1 MSIID
6 TLITDR
12 TRGDYY
18 NITDLNRVGQAMRYV
33 AARLRACGF
42 DVVVTPRTDWVWTD
56 RATPAA
62 AKRYLNNLRK
72 IRKALVLFVN
82 TPNVPSGKRPFTAG
96 EANDIEKILI
106 DVEDMVQR
114 TMQCW
119 YFCGDLYAGEV

>member
-33 AARLRACGF
+33 ASRLRACGF

-82 TPNVPSGKRPFTAG
+82 TPDVPDGRRPFTAE

>member
-82 TPNVPSGKRPFTAG
+82 TPNVPSGKRPFTAE

-106 DVEDMVQR
+106 DAEDMVQR

-119 YFCGDLYAGEV
+119 YFCGDLYAGGV

>member
-6 TLITDR
+6 PLITNR
-12 TRGDYY
+12 TRSDYY
-18 NITDLNRVGQAMRYV
+18 NMTDLNRVGQAMRYV

-56 RATPAA
+56 RVTPAA

-82 TPNVPSGKRPFTAG
+82 TPDVPSGKRPFTAE
-96 EANDIEKILI
+96 EANDIETILI

>member
-6 TLITDR
+6 TLITNR
-12 TRGDYY
+12 TRAGYY
-18 NITDLNRVGQAMRYV
+18 DITDLNRVGNAMYYI
-33 AARLRACGF
+33 AERLRACGW
-42 DVVVTPRTDWVWTD
+42 DIAVSPRTDWVWTD

-72 IRKALVLFVN
+72 IRTALTLFAS
-82 TPNVPSGKRPFTAG
+82 TPAAPSGAAPFNAQ

-114 TMQCW
+114 TMDG
-119 YFCGDLYAGEV
+119 YFYSGDLYAGEV

>member
-6 TLITDR
+6 TLITNR

-62 AKRYLNNLRK
+62 AKRYLNNLRL
-72 IRKALVLFVN
+72 IRKALVLFAS
-82 TPNVPSGKRPFTAG
+82 TPNVPSGKRPFTLMRPMTLR
-96 EANDIEKILI
+96 K
-106 DVEDMVQR
+106 
-114 TMQCW
+114 
-119 YFCGDLYAGEV
+119 F

>member
-6 TLITDR
+6 TLITNR

-62 AKRYLNNLRK
+62 A
-72 IRKALVLFVN
+72 
-82 TPNVPSGKRPFTAG
+82 VPEQPA
-96 EANDIEKILI
+96 
-106 DVEDMVQR
+106 EDPQGTCAVREHAER
-114 TMQCW
+114 TERQAAVH
-119 YFCGDLYAGEV
+119 G

>member
-82 TPNVPSGKRPFTAG
+82 TPNVPSGKRPFTAD

-114 TMQCW
+114 AMQCW

>member
-12 TRGDYY
+12 TRSDYY

-72 IRKALVLFVN
+72 IRNALKLFAS
-82 TPNVPSGKRPFTAG
+82 TPPAPDGARPFTAE
-96 EANDIEKILI
+96 EANNIEKILI
-106 DVEDMVQR
+106 DAEDMVQR

>member
-72 IRKALVLFVN
+72 IRKALVLFAS
-82 TPNVPSGKRPFTAG
+82 TPNVPSGKRPFTAA

>member
-12 TRGDYY
+12 TRSDYY

-72 IRKALVLFVN
+72 IRKALVLFAS
-82 TPNVPSGKRPFTAG
+82 TPNVPSGKRPFTAE

-106 DVEDMVQR
+106 DVEDMVQC

>member
-72 IRKALVLFVN
+72 IRKALVLFVG
-82 TPNVPSGKRPFTAG
+82 TPDVPDGKRPFTVE

>member
-6 TLITDR
+6 TLITNR
-12 TRGDYY
+12 TRAGYY
-18 NITDLNRVGQAMRYV
+18 DITDLNRVGQAMRYV
-33 AARLRACGF
+33 AARLRACGW
-42 DVVVTPRTDWVWTD
+42 DVVVTPQTNWVWTD

-72 IRKALVLFVN
+72 IRKALVLFTN
-82 TPNVPSGKRPFTAG
+82 TPDVPDGKRPFTAE

-119 YFCGDLYAGEV
+119 FFCGDLYAGEV

>member
-12 TRGDYY
+12 TRSDYY
-18 NITDLNRVGQAMRYV
+18 NITDLNRV
-33 AARLRACGF
+33 
-42 DVVVTPRTDWVWTD
+42 DWVWTD

-72 IRKALVLFVN
+72 IRKALVLFAS
-82 TPNVPSGKRPFTAG
+82 TPNVPSGKRPFTAE

-106 DVEDMVQR
+106 DAEDMVQR

>member
-6 TLITDR
+6 TLITNR

-62 AKRYLNNLRK
+62 AKRYLEQSAAYPQGTCAVREH
-72 IRKALVLFVN
+72 A
-82 TPNVPSGKRPFTAG
+82 
-96 EANDIEKILI
+96 E
-106 DVEDMVQR
+106 R
-114 TMQCW
+114 TERQAAVH
-119 YFCGDLYAGEV
+119 G

>member
-12 TRGDYY
+12 TRTGYY
-18 NITDLNRVGQAMRYV
+18 DITDLNRVGQAMRYV
-33 AARLRACGF
+33 AARLRACGW

-82 TPNVPSGKRPFTAG
+82 TPDVPDGKRPFTAE

>member
-72 IRKALVLFVN
+72 IRKALVLFAS
-82 TPNVPSGKRPFTAG
+82 TPNVPSGKRPFTAE

-106 DVEDMVQR
+106 DAEDMVQR
-114 TMQCW
+114 TMQCR

>member
-6 TLITDR
+6 TLITNR

-82 TPNVPSGKRPFTAG
+82 TPNVPSGKRPFTAE

-106 DVEDMVQR
+106 DAEDMVQR
-114 TMQCW
+114 TMQCL

>member
-42 DVVVTPRTDWVWTD
+42 DVVVTPRTDWGWTD

-72 IRKALVLFVN
+72 IRKAIVLFVG
-82 TPNVPSGKRPFTAG
+82 TPDVPDGKRPFTAE

-106 DVEDMVQR
+106 DAEDMVQR

>member
-12 TRGDYY
+12 TWGDYY
-18 NITDLNRVGQAMRYV
+18 NITDLNRVGEAMRYV

-72 IRKALVLFVN
+72 IRNALKLFAS
-82 TPNVPSGKRPFTAG
+82 TPPAPDGARPFTAE
-96 EANDIEKILI
+96 EANNIEKILI
-106 DVEDMVQR
+106 DAEDMVQR

>member
-18 NITDLNRVGQAMRYV
+18 NITDLNRVGQAMRDV

-72 IRKALVLFVN
+72 IRNALKLFAS
-82 TPNVPSGKRPFTAG
+82 TPPAPDGARPFTAE
-96 EANDIEKILI
+96 EANNIEKILI
-106 DVEDMVQR
+106 DAEDMVQR

>member
-72 IRKALVLFVN
+72 IRKALVLFAS
-82 TPNVPSGKRPFTAG
+82 TPNVPSGKRPFTAE

-119 YFCGDLYAGEV
+119 YFCGDLYTGEV

>member
-12 TRGDYY
+12 TRSDYY

-82 TPNVPSGKRPFTAG
+82 TPNVPSGKRPFTAD

-106 DVEDMVQR
+106 DAEDMVQR

-119 YFCGDLYAGEV
+119 YCCGDLYAGEV

>member
-82 TPNVPSGKRPFTAG
+82 TPNVPSGKRPFTAA

-106 DVEDMVQR
+106 DAEDMVQR

>member
-6 TLITDR
+6 TLITNH

-82 TPNVPSGKRPFTAG
+82 TPNVPSGKRPFTAD

-114 TMQCW
+114 TMQVLLRRSVRR
-119 YFCGDLYAGEV
+119 GGVK

>member
-6 TLITDR
+6 TLITNR
-12 TRGDYY
+12 TRSDYY

-72 IRKALVLFVN
+72 IRKALVLFVG
-82 TPNVPSGKRPFTAG
+82 TPDVPDGKRPFTAE

-114 TMQCW
+114 TMRCW

>member
-18 NITDLNRVGQAMRYV
+18 NITDLNRVGEAMRYV

-56 RATPAA
+56 RVTPAA

-72 IRKALVLFVN
+72 IRNALKLFAS
-82 TPNVPSGKRPFTAG
+82 TPPAPDGARPFTAE
-96 EANDIEKILI
+96 EANNIEKILI
-106 DVEDMVQR
+106 DAEDMVQR

>member
-72 IRKALVLFVN
+72 IRKALVLFAS
-82 TPNVPSGKRPFTAG
+82 TPNVPSGKRPFTAE

-106 DVEDMVQR
+106 DAEDMVQH

>member
-6 TLITDR
+6 TLITNR
-12 TRGDYY
+12 TRAGYY
-18 NITDLNRVGQAMRYV
+18 DIADLNRVGQAMRYV
-33 AARLRACGF
+33 AARLRACGW

-82 TPNVPSGKRPFTAG
+82 TPDVPDGKRPFTAE

>member
-6 TLITDR
+6 TLITNR

-62 AKRYLNNLRK
+62 AKRYLNNLRL
-72 IRKALVLFVN
+72 IRKALVLFAS
-82 TPNVPSGKRPFTAG
+82 TPNVPSGKRPFTAD

-106 DVEDMVQR
+106 DAEDMVQR

-119 YFCGDLYAGEV
+119 YFCGDLYAGVK

>member
-72 IRKALVLFVN
+72 IRKALVLFVG
-82 TPNVPSGKRPFTAG
+82 TPDVPDGKRPFTAE

-114 TMQCW
+114 TMWCW

>member
-12 TRGDYY
+12 TRSDYY

-62 AKRYLNNLRK
+62 VRK
-72 IRKALVLFVN
+72 HA
-82 TPNVPSGKRPFTAG
+82 
-96 EANDIEKILI
+96 E
-106 DVEDMVQR
+106 R
-114 TMQCW
+114 TERQAAVH
-119 YFCGDLYAGEV
+119 G

>member
-6 TLITDR
+6 TLITNR

-62 AKRYLNNLRK
+62 AKRYLNNLRL
-72 IRKALVLFVN
+72 IRKALVLFAS
-82 TPNVPSGKRPFTAG
+82 TPNVPSGKRPFTAD

-106 DVEDMVQR
+106 DAEDMVQR
-114 TMQCW
+114 TMQGW

>member
-72 IRKALVLFVN
+72 IRKALVLFVG
-82 TPNVPSGKRPFTAG
+82 TPDVPDGKRPFTAE

-106 DVEDMVQR
+106 DVEDVVQR

-119 YFCGDLYAGEV
+119 YFCSDLYAGEV

>member
-72 IRKALVLFVN
+72 IRKALVLFVG
-82 TPNVPSGKRPFTAG
+82 TPDVPDGKRPFTTE